1 MLLPTEGAL
10 FWRRAPL
17 GPNTCLVPAGEPAP
31 HEEGIEPPARG
42 ISVRLEEDCQSRNL
56 LTDGFQ
62 EFPLC
67 LSHMGKVSGSFPS
80 ITQWLSAALVIS
92 ETLRK
97 Q

>member
-1 MLLPTEGAL
+1 MGTDT
-10 FWRRAPL
+10 F
-17 GPNTCLVPAGEPAP
+17 LVPAGEPAP
-31 HEEGIEPPARG
+31 QEEGIEAAAGG

-67 LSHMGKVSGSFPS
+67 LNHMGEVSGSFPS
-80 ITQWLSAALVIS
+80 ITQWLRTALVIS